1 MTTTVR
7 LTFPEWQGGNNPTYF
22 LGSQLLTWLAPKNES
37 HKEIMISMEE
47 PKFPLKEKTNKVVAQ
62 SDLKD
67 LALEVQQKLE
77 LANPDKIITLGGDCL
92 VSQVPFDYLHGK
104 YQDKLGII
112 WIDAHPDISNPEV
125 FNHEHAMVLGNLL
138 GKGDSELA
146 SLVKNPFTSSSVL
159 YVGLQQPNKNEI
171 LLLEDMNLNYKIQ
184 AEKPLTINEI
194 KTWIKENNFEYVAI
208 HLDVL
213 DPNEFRMIYFAEP
226 LIENFGAV
234 GGKMSLQQLSETM
247 AGISK
252 TSEIVGLTIAELL
265 PWDVKNLKEL
275 LAKFDIFN

>member
-1 MTTTVR
+1 M
-7 LTFPEWQGGNNPTYF
+7 
-22 LGSQLLTWLAPKNES
+22 
-37 HKEIMISMEE
+37 
-47 PKFPLKEKTNKVVAQ
+47 
-62 SDLKD
+62 
-67 LALEVQQKLE
+67 
-77 LANPDKIITLGGDCL
+77 ANPDKIITLGGDCL

-208 HLDVL
+208 HLDLDVL